1 MADHDG
7 TGRRTHAKPPQASVR
22 TLLATLVAGPEDEAL
37 PLRTLLDGLGR
48 SMFGML
54 LFIATLPAFL
64 PIPGLAG
71 ALSGPL
77 VSLVGLQ
84 LLLGLRRPWLPGFVA
99 RRGPRRGTLARFEH
113 RISPWLA
120 RLEHLVRPRLAGL
133 IDHRAATMFTG
144 VLLVLLGVLL
154 ALPIPFTN
162 YVFGVLLL
170 AYALALLERDGVLL
184 LVSWGAGL
192 AAIVIFGVTGG
203 TLAAL
208 ATEWI
213 DRLF

>member
-1 MADHDG
+1 MADAHG
-7 TGRRTHAKPPQASVR
+7 AGPARPQASVR
-22 TLLATLVAGPEDEAL
+22 TILSALVVGPADDVL
-37 PLRTLLDGLGR
+37 PLRALLDGLGR

-64 PIPGLAG
+64 PIPGVAG

-84 LLLGLRRPWLPGFVA
+84 LVLGLRRPWLPGFVA

-113 RISPWLA
+113 RISPWLL
-120 RLEHLVRPRLAGL
+120 RLEHLVRPRLVAL
-133 IDHRAATMFTG
+133 IDHRLATMFTG

-162 YVFGVLLL
+162 YLFGVLLL
-170 AYALALLERDGVLL
+170 AYALALLERDGALL
-184 LVSWGAGL
+184 LVSWAAGI
-192 AAIVIFGVTGG
+192 AAIAFFGVAGG
-203 TLAAL
+203 ALAAL
-208 ATEWI
+208 ATEWLGRI
-213 DRLF
+213 F

>member
-7 TGRRTHAKPPQASVR
+7 ATGGPRAKRPQASVR
-22 TLLATLVAGPEDEAL
+22 TILASLVDGPVDELL

-64 PIPGLAG
+64 PVPGVAG

-84 LLLGLRRPWLPGFVA
+84 LVLGLRRPWLPGFVA
-99 RRGPRRGTLARFEH
+99 TRGPRRGTLARFEH
-113 RISPWLA
+113 RISPWLL
-120 RLEHLVRPRLAGL
+120 RLEHLVRPRLAAL

-144 VLLVLLGVLL
+144 VLLVLLGLLL

-162 YVFGVLLL
+162 YLFGVLLL
-170 AYALALLERDGVLL
+170 AYALALLERDGALL
-184 LVSWGAGL
+184 LLSWGRDRGHRDL
-192 AAIVIFGVTGG
+192 RRDRWHPRRGG
-203 TLAAL
+203 H
-208 ATEWI
+208 EWL

>member
-1 MADHDG
+1 MADS
-7 TGRRTHAKPPQASVR
+7 RRAEDAQRPQASVR
-22 TLLATLVAGPEDEAL
+22 TILAALVAGPAEDVL

-64 PIPGLAG
+64 PVPGVAG

-84 LLLGLRRPWLPGFVA
+84 LVLGLRRPWLPGFVA
-99 RRGPRRGTLARFEH
+99 ARGPRRGTLARFEH
-113 RISPWLA
+113 RVSPWLL
-120 RLEHLVRPRLAGL
+120 RLEHLVRPRMVAL
-133 IDHRAATMFTG
+133 IDHRAATVFTG

-162 YVFGVLLL
+162 YLFGVLLL
-170 AYALALLERDGVLL
+170 LFVFALLERDGALM
-184 LVSWGAGL
+184 LVAWLFGTIAV
-192 AAIVIFGVTGG
+192 VIFGFASGNLVRMVDGW
-203 TLAAL
+203 L
-208 ATEWI
+208 
-213 DRLF
+213 